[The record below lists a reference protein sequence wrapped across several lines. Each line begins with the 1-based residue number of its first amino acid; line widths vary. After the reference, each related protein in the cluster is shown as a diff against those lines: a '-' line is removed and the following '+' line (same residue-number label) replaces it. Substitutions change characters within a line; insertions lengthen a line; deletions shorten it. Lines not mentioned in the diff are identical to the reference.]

1 MSTESKRINIQYS
14 IDLSEL
20 PHEVERL
27 YSKAIQEFKDIDF
40 PEDIGNNILDYSTAR
55 KADEIRQKIARLDLI
70 LSDVQSIVSS
80 YVEYEISSN
89 NPEPEVPAG
98 MPQMANMP
106 DLSDIDLAEMSKLFN
121 GGSDNELQEPNQRA
135 E

>member
-1 MSTESKRINIQYS
+1 MSTENKRINIQYS

-27 YSKAIQEFKDIDF
+27 YSKAVREFRDIDF
-40 PEDIGNNILDYSTAR
+40 PEVAREGILDYSTAK
-55 KADEIRQKIARLDLI
+55 KADEIRQKIARLDLT
-70 LSDVQSIVSS
+70 LSDVPSFVSS

-89 NPEPEVPAG
+89 NPEPDIPAG

-121 GGSDNELQEPNQRA
+121 SGNGNELQEPDQRTK
-135 E
+135 

>member
-1 MSTESKRINIQYS
+1 MDKRINIQFS

-20 PHEVERL
+20 PNEVDRI
-27 YSKAIQEFKDIDF
+27 YSKALTEFNSIDF
-40 PEDIGNNILDYSTAR
+40 PNISKENILDYSTA
-55 KADEIRQKIARLDLI
+55 KKVDEIRQKLARLDLV

-89 NPEPEVPAG
+89 NPEANNLAEVPP
-98 MPQMANMP
+98 MTNMP
-106 DLSDIDLAEMSKLFN
+106 DLSNFDFAEMSKLFN
-121 GGSDNELQEPNQRA
+121 GGNENELQEPDQRS

>member
-1 MSTESKRINIQYS
+1 MDKRINIQFS

-20 PHEVERL
+20 PNEVDRI
-27 YSKAIQEFKDIDF
+27 YSKALTEFNGIDF
-40 PEDIGNNILDYSTAR
+40 PNISKENILDYSTA
-55 KADEIRQKIARLDLI
+55 KKVDEIRQKLARLDLV

-89 NPEPEVPAG
+89 NPEANDLAEVPP
-98 MPQMANMP
+98 MTNMP
-106 DLSDIDLAEMSKLFN
+106 DLSNFDFAEMSKLFN
-121 GGSDNELQEPNQRA
+121 GGNENELQEPDQRS